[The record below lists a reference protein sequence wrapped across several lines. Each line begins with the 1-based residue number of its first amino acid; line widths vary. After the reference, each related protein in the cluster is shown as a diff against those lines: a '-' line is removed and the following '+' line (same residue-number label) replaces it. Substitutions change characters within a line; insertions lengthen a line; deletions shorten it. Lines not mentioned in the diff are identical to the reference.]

1 MLLKISDIFLRKY
14 QVECLNSVL
23 SNKRKIDFFQ
33 PLKVGINLETLS
45 KLKEKQFYNCFLVNF
60 HEFPGERD
68 VLFGV

>member
-45 KLKEKQFYNCFLVNF
+45 KLKETILQLLSC
-60 HEFPGERD
+60 EFP
-68 VLFGV
+68 